1 MKLTAALCLM
11 CLLSACSMANF
22 QFSTSQ
28 DDTKCMKEDPSKD
41 CKNQYPKEKSQ

>member
-11 CLLSACSMANF
+11 CLLSACSIANF

-28 DDTKCMKEDPSKD
+28 DDTKCMKEDPTRN
-41 CKNQYPKEKSQ
+41 CKSPYEK